1 MLPETGAGVLVLV
14 VAGNHLVAAEA
25 GVVAPEAAVAGEEAV
40 VQLAAAALVAEPE
53 LAVVLRS

>member
-1 MLPETGAGVLVLV
+1 LLPETGAGVLVLV

-40 VQLAAAALVAEPE
+40 VQLAAVALVVEPE
-53 LAVVLRS
+53 LAVVLHS

>member
-1 MLPETGAGVLVLV
+1 MTGVGVLVLM
-14 VAGNHLVAAEA
+14 VAGNQLVAAEA

-40 VQLAAAALVAEPE
+40 VQLAVVALVAEPE